1 MCRSRMACARMRSSL
16 CATCRRALGI
26 FLATLCTFPS
36 RRVTGRHGRR
46 KIIALLQMTQNA
58 KIGLGRRSSVCVRQ
72 ITSKPFVV
80 SVYGPR

>member
-16 CATCRRALGI
+16 CATCRRAVGI
-26 FLATLCTFPS
+26 FLVILRARPS
-36 RRVTGRHGRR
+36 RRVTDRHGRR
-46 KIIALLQMTQNA
+46 KIIALLQVTQDA
-58 KIGLGRRSSVCVRQ
+58 KIGPDRRSIICVGH